1 MSNQIQLTPEN
12 IQQTLG
18 EQNQEKLILLTF
30 FSGQNPDCVAQAS
43 ILTNLAVTYT
53 DHIIVAT
60 VDCDLQQALAGQ
72 LAQQINLQALPTLV
86 MLKNGAPVE
95 MLPGAQTEDDIKK
108 ALANHLPKPEMLL
121 LDQAKQ
127 ALQSD
132 DQNSAFNFA
141 KQAYEIDPTNSRVK
155 LVLADICI
163 QIQKLDDAQALLDS
177 ILEEERDAYYQN
189 LVAKLAQA
197 LQAQESPEIQTLS
210 KALEAEPD
218 NNDIKVELASLFNDT
233 GKKEQAL
240 ELLFSV
246 LRKDLN
252 FGDAKKQYL
261 DIVAS
266 LPDGDAI
273 AATYRR
279 KLYSLLY

>member
-60 VDCDLQQALAGQ
+60 VDCDLQQALASQ

-95 MLPGAQTEDDIKK
+95 MLPGAQTEEDIKK

-177 ILEEERDAYYQN
+177 ILDEERDAYYQN
-189 LVAKLAQA
+189 LLAKLVQA

-240 ELLFSV
+240 ELLFTV

-273 AATYRR
+273 AATFRR

>member
-30 FSGQNPDCVAQAS
+30 FSAQNPDCVAQAS

-60 VDCDLQQALAGQ
+60 VDCDLQQALASQ

-95 MLPGAQTEDDIKK
+95 MLPGAQTEEDIKK
-108 ALANHLPKPEMLL
+108 TLANHLPKPEMLL

-163 QIQKLDDAQALLDS
+163 QIQKLEDAQALLDS
-177 ILEEERDAYYQN
+177 ILDEERDAYYQN
-189 LVAKLAQA
+189 LTAKLAQA
-197 LQAQESPEIQTLS
+197 LQAQESPEIQAMS
-210 KALEAEPD
+210 QALEAEPD
-218 NNDIKVELASLFNDT
+218 NNDIKVKLASLLSDA

-240 ELLFSV
+240 ELLFTV

-252 FGDAKKQYL
+252 FGEAKKQFL

-266 LPDGDAI
+266 LPDGDAL
-273 AATYRR
+273 AATFRR

>member
-60 VDCDLQQALAGQ
+60 VDCDLQQALASQ

-95 MLPGAQTEDDIKK
+95 MLPGAQTEEDIKK

-163 QIQKLDDAQALLDS
+163 QIQKLDDGQALLDS
-177 ILEEERDAYYQN
+177 IFEEERDAYYQN

-240 ELLFSV
+240 ELLFTV

-266 LPDGDAI
+266 LPDGDAL

>member
-30 FSGQNPDCVAQAS
+30 FSAQNPDCVAQAS

-141 KQAYEIDPTNSRVK
+141 KQAYEIDPINSRVK

-163 QIQKLDDAQALLDS
+163 QIQKLEDAQALLDS

-189 LVAKLAQA
+189 LTAKLAQA
-197 LQAQESPEIQTLS
+197 LQAQESPEIQAMS
-210 KALEAEPD
+210 QALEAEPD
-218 NNDIKVELASLFNDT
+218 NNDIKVKLASLLNDA

-240 ELLFSV
+240 ELLFTV

-266 LPDGDAI
+266 LPDGDAL
-273 AATYRR
+273 AATFRR